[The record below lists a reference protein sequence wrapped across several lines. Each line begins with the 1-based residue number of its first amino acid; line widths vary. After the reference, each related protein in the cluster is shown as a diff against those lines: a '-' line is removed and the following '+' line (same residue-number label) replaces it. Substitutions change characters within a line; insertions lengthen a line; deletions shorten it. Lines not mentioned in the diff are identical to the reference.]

1 MICLCR
7 LERQAVETGERKW
20 NGVALAMQRHRLTA
34 ILVEFSGGLMSN
46 STQEKAN
53 RDLSKL
59 LPSMKAINNSREK
72 LPGKAFCVRFS
83 GKPDA
88 PYMVGSY

>member
-20 NGVALAMQRHRLTA
+20 NGVALAMQRHRPTA
-34 ILVEFSGGLMSN
+34 VLVEFSGGLMSN
-46 STQEKAN
+46 NTQEKAN

-88 PYMVGSY
+88 PYKVGSY